1 MTWYWA
7 WTIFLT
13 HIISNFSIQVTSSVN
28 SPPISHLVICHQTH
42 RTASPCSVLPVTW
55 SQQNF
60 SVSHDFSCFC
70 SVFASWINCIFH
82 PRKEQKILSWHL
94 IKCWREAAE
103 LGGNSW
109 WKSLPVWL
117 NPSWTVSACFR
128 AENQFSTSFAGL
140 FMVPSHVFSFHYWSL
155 NTEENVLVQLH
166 HFKVVSLPPAEGQEG
181 HCDAEEE
188 NKHLC
193 GSDWQQFVLKLSRK
207 QFNKNY
213 GTIWFIKN
221 WPW

>member
-1 MTWYWA
+1 M
-7 WTIFLT
+7 
-13 HIISNFSIQVTSSVN
+13 SNPGVRCLVLHSGHLFCQVSSHQPSDLLVQSFQ
-28 SPPISHLVICHQTH
+28 SPEDIP
-42 RTASPCSVLPVTW
+42 
-55 SQQNF
+55 
-60 SVSHDFSCFC
+60 VSHDFSCFC
-70 SVFASWINCIFH
+70 AVFASWRNSIFP

-94 IKCWREAAE
+94 TKCCREAAE
-103 LGGNSW
+103 LGGKW
-109 WKSLPVWL
+109 WKS
-117 NPSWTVSACFR
+117 VSACFR
-128 AENQFSTSFAGL
+128 AENQFSASFAGL
-140 FMVPSHVFSFHYWSL
+140 FMVPFHVSSFYYWSL

-166 HFKVVSLPPAEGQEG
+166 HFKVVSIPPAEGQEG